1 MIEYKIVCKIEFP
14 DGNEEYVIWEPVF
27 YGEMVSNNVDIASL
41 FYDTT
46 KNGFTT
52 PPLNV
57 WIDLYVSP
65 TIQQIVQGQGDKQ
78 GIKQFLVG
86 RKCFGIA
93 VL

>member
-14 DGNEEYVIWEPVF
+14 DGSEEYVIWEPVF
-27 YGEMVSNNVDIASL
+27 YGEMISNKVDIASL
-41 FYDTT
+41 FYDID

-52 PPLNV
+52 HPLNV

-65 TIQQIVQGQGDKQ
+65 TIQQIVQGQGDKHE
-78 GIKQFLVG
+78 IKSFLVG
-86 RKCFGIA
+86 KKCFSIA